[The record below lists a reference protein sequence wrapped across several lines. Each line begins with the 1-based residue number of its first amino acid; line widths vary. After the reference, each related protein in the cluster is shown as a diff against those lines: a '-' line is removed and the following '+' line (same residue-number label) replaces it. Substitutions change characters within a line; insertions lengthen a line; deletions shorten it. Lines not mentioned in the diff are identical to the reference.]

1 MVGIIGTGRVG
12 PSLAKVLKESGVEVS
27 GIWGRNYE
35 KCLDASGFA
44 GVKPYRN
51 LEDLVEASKVIIIAV
66 KDDAIGHVAGSI
78 RGKLEGKIFAH
89 TSGSIPSSVL
99 GSLKERGGFIGSFHP
114 LQSFGSRESGTIL
127 VKRCYIAIEGD
138 EEAVKVLWELARRI
152 GAKPFRI
159 KTEGKVLYHAS
170 AVMACNL
177 FYGLYYL
184 ATEMLSLCGVEEDV
198 KDKVLIPLVEGT
210 VENIKTLGPV
220 KALTGPV
227 VRGDVGTVE
236 KHLKEMEKRSLNQHV
251 EVYKILSKILLK
263 MARERGLDEK
273 ALKEMEKLLV

>member
-12 PSLAKVLKESGVEVS
+12 PSLAKVFKESGVEVS
-27 GIWGRNYE
+27 GIWGRSYE

-44 GVKPYRN
+44 GVEAYRN
-51 LEDLVEASKVIIIAV
+51 LEDLVEVSKVVIIAV
-66 KDDAIGHVAGSI
+66 SDDAIGNVVRSI
-78 RGKLEGKIFAH
+78 EGRLNGKVFAH
-89 TSGSIPSSVL
+89 TSGSIPSSIL
-99 GSLKERGGFIGSFHP
+99 SPLRKKGGFIGSFHP
-114 LQSFGSRESGTIL
+114 LQSFGSRESGAVL
-127 VKRCYIAIEGD
+127 VKRCYVAIEGD
-138 EEAVKVLWELARRI
+138 EEAVKILWGLAERI

-184 ATEMLSLCGVEEDV
+184 ATEMLSLCGVEERI
-198 KDKVLIPLVEGT
+198 KGKVLIPLVEGT
-210 VENIKTLGPV
+210 VENIKALGPV

-236 KHLKEMEKRSLNQHV
+236 KHLEEMEKHSLDEHKRI
-251 EVYKILSKILLK
+251 YKALSRVLLK
-263 MARERGLDEK
+263 MASRRGLDEK
-273 ALKEMEKLLV
+273 TLKEMEKLLG